1 MNIAFLPECLQE
13 GIRTMKQY
21 NLVFEGAVSNG
32 RKAEEV
38 KSNLATLFKVD
49 EKKVDHLFTAPAV
62 VIKKN
67 VNYDVA
73 MQYQN
78 ALQKAGAICK
88 VTEVI
93 ENIDQQAAETPSPPP
108 LPQSSGIQ
116 MVGGVTQAAQEADI
130 REYSDQ
136 KSKSGVG
143 DIIAGVV
150 LIGIGLAFGGS
161 VFTGNPGVL
170 DYFFDGLG
178 VFWIG
183 KGIYHLVRG

>member
-1 MNIAFLPECLQE
+1 
-13 GIRTMKQY
+13 
-21 NLVFEGAVSNG
+21 
-32 RKAEEV
+32 
-38 KSNLATLFKVD
+38 
-49 EKKVDHLFTAPAV
+49 
-62 VIKKN
+62 
-67 VNYDVA
+67 